1 MEEVNTLWH
10 FGDSFACWGNP
21 HEPNLEAKV
30 GFSKY
35 IANYYKCKFK
45 HYGQE
50 GASNEIILNK
60 IIKNLNDFKSDDII
74 IINWSFF
81 TRCTYSDMYDK
92 PKSFNTLQ
100 SNISENV
107 SFSKSLSSMMRGYK
121 QLEISSPEYLEYL
134 FMYKSNFTYHE
145 NIVLWKTIINPILLN
160 LQDIGCKVINC
171 FNDNMLSDTRVSQS
185 SISDSE
191 PHLVVTIDTKFLDKT
206 LYKINWREPHQ
217 TGGEYIHFLHENGF
231 YGEGEDVH
239 YKFGIQEK
247 LANEW
252 ITRIDK
258 QFFPKLI

>member
-45 HYGQE
+45 HFGEQ
-50 GASNEIILNK
+50 GASNEIILSK
-60 IIKNLNDFKSDDII
+60 IIKNINNFKSGDII

-81 TRCTYSDMYDK
+81 TRFTYSDVYNQ
-92 PKSFNTLQ
+92 PQSFNFLQ
-100 SNISENV
+100 NEINTN
-107 SFSKSLSSMMRGYK
+107 SFSDSFELLKKNYSSLELVSS
-121 QLEISSPEYLEYL
+121 EYLEYL
-134 FMYKSNFTYHE
+134 IMHKSNFVYSE
-145 NIVLWKTIINPILLN
+145 NIVLWKTIINPILIN
-160 LQDIGCKVINC
+160 LQNKKCKIINC
-171 FNDNMLSDTRVSQS
+171 FNDNFTDTPFTKTFNPNS
-185 SISDSE
+185 
-191 PHLVVTIDTKFLDKT
+191 VVDIEHKFLDKN
-206 LYKINWREPHQ
+206 LCKINWRQPHQ

-239 YKFGIQEK
+239 YKFGIQKE

-252 ITRIDK
+252 IGRINTK
-258 QFFPKLI
+258 FFPNLI

>member
-1 MEEVNTLWH
+1 MEEVNTLYH

-21 HEPNLEAKV
+21 TQPSLEAKI
-30 GFSKY
+30 GFSEY

-45 HYGQE
+45 HFGQQ
-50 GASNEIILNK
+50 GASNEIILSK
-60 IIKNLNDFKSDDII
+60 IIKNINNFKSGDII

-81 TRCTYSDMYDK
+81 TRFTYSDMYDK

-107 SFSKSLSSMMRGYK
+107 SFSKSLSRMMSGYK

-191 PHLVVTIDTKFLDKT
+191 SHLVVDIDTQLLDRK
-206 LYKINWREPHQ
+206 LCKINWRRPGQ
-217 TGGEYIHFLHENGF
+217 NGGEYIHFLNEYNF
-231 YGEGEDVH
+231 YGEGQDIH
-239 YKFGIQEK
+239 YRFGTQEE

-252 ITRIDK
+252 ISRIN
-258 QFFPKLI
+258 KLTLSKLF